1 MSELDPERRSE
12 TVSSVA
18 SGIRAYVER
27 VEPGGT
33 LPEVLSGVGMFSVC
47 FNRCRLNNVR
57 RLDSFYLRASRER
70 DALVWFNDLG

>member
-12 TVSSVA
+12 TVSSLA

-33 LPEVLSGVGMFSVC
+33 LLEALSSVVMFSVC

-57 RLDSFYLRASRER
+57 RFDSFNLGASRER